1 MTDEAARRKRHRNE
15 RIVAAAVVLLL
26 AAGVAYV
33 WRYNTTTGDEIAG
46 QMYVPKA
53 TTITPELE
61 LLQQYVRIDT
71 SNPPGR
77 EIEGA
82 RWLAGIL
89 VKHGVKAEIIEPAPG
104 RATVYARIRG
114 KRPNEGLLLLHH
126 IDVVPA
132 PAEEWKHPPFSALI
146 DLNQIYGR
154 GTLDNKGAG
163 VLHLAAFLD
172 VAESGRRPERD
183 LVFLAV
189 ADEETGGA
197 LGTRWLLQYRPDV
210 FEGVRYAL
218 NEGGIT
224 EMQGERVTYYGI
236 ETATKQ
242 TVTVMLEAPRREN
255 LQETRIALE
264 PWFVRREPDRVLP
277 EVKHFLTTLAPYRVE
292 FGKHL
297 QDVDH
302 TIAVGDFWNMP
313 TGYRELTQ
321 DNVWAEGI
329 AAHEGRYR
337 MKVFLLN
344 LPDTNPDERIA
355 WLAAKV
361 RPFGA
366 RVAEVLQ
373 KEGPT
378 PFSPI
383 DTPLYTI
390 VKEEAQQAFRHP
402 PVGPEILN
410 RSLNDSRYLRLH
422 GIVAYGISPF
432 PVDFFQSQAIH
443 GADERLRTDYFQA
456 GLPFMKRVV
465 SRYVFEPVTQSVSG
479 PLQNTS

>member
-1 MTDEAARRKRHRNE
+1 MIEDAARRKRHRNE
-15 RIVAAAVVLLL
+15 RFVAAGIVLLL
-26 AAGVAYV
+26 AAGAGYV
-33 WRYNTTTGDEIAG
+33 WHYNSTTAGEIEN

-53 TTITPELE
+53 TTITPELG

-82 RWLAGIL
+82 RWLAAIL
-89 VKHGVKAEIIEPAPG
+89 AKHGMKAEIIEPAPG

-132 PAEEWKHPPFSALI
+132 SAEGWKRPPFSAEL

-172 VAESGRRPERD
+172 VAASGRQPERD
-183 LVFLAV
+183 VVFLAV
-189 ADEETGGA
+189 ADEESGGT
-197 LGTRWLLQYRPDV
+197 LGTRWLLEHRPDV

-224 EMQGERVTYYGI
+224 EMQGERITYYGI

-242 TVTVMLEAPRREN
+242 TVTVMVEATRKEV
-255 LQETRIALE
+255 LQETRIGLE

-277 EVKHFLTTLAPYRVE
+277 EVKHFLATLAPHRVE
-292 FGKHL
+292 YGKHL
-297 QDVDH
+297 RDVDQ
-302 TIAVGDFWNMP
+302 TIAAGDFWNMP

-329 AAHEGRYR
+329 AAYEGRYR

-361 RPFGA
+361 KTFGA
-366 RVAEVLQ
+366 SVGEVVQ

-378 PFSPI
+378 PISPI

-390 VKEEAQQAFRHP
+390 VKEEAQQAFGDP

-410 RSLNDSRYLRLH
+410 RSLNDSRFLRLH
-422 GIVAYGISPF
+422 GILAYGINPF
-432 PVDFFQSQAIH
+432 PIDFFQSQSIH
-443 GADERLRTDYFQA
+443 GIDERLRADYFQA

-465 SRYVFEPVTQSVSG
+465 SRYAFGPVTQSVSR

>member
-1 MTDEAARRKRHRNE
+1 MMDEATRRRRHRNE
-15 RIVAAAVVLLL
+15 RIVAGLVVLLFAA
-26 AAGVAYV
+26 AAGLI
-33 WRYNTTTGDEIAG
+33 WHYNTTTEDEISN

-82 RWLAGIL
+82 RWLASIL
-89 VKHGVKAEIIEPAPG
+89 EKHGVKAELIEAAPG
-104 RATVYARIRG
+104 RTTLYARIRG

-132 PAEEWKHPPFSALI
+132 SPEGWKQPPFSAAV

-154 GTLDNKGAG
+154 GTLDNKGDG
-163 VLHLAAFLD
+163 ILQLAAFLD
-172 VAESGRRPERD
+172 VANSGRQPERD
-183 LVFLAV
+183 LIFLAV
-189 ADEETGGA
+189 ADEETGGT
-197 LGTRWLLQYRPDV
+197 LGTRWLLEHRPDV
-210 FEGVRYAL
+210 FAGVRYAL

-236 ETATKQ
+236 EIATKQ
-242 TVTVMLEAPRREN
+242 TVTLMLEAARKEH
-255 LQETRIALE
+255 LQEARIALE
-264 PWFVRREPDRVLP
+264 PWFIRREPDRVLP
-277 EVKHFLTTLAPYRVE
+277 EVKHFLTTLAPHRVE

-297 QDVDH
+297 QDVDR
-302 TIAVGDFWNMP
+302 TIAAGEFWNMP

-329 AAHEGRYR
+329 AEHDGRFQMR
-337 MKVFLLN
+337 VFLLN
-344 LPDTNPDERIA
+344 LPDTDPDMRIA
-355 WLAAKV
+355 WLRAKV
-361 RPFGA
+361 RRFGVS
-366 RVAEVLQ
+366 VAHVIQ

-383 DTPLYTI
+383 DTPLFTI
-390 VKEEAQQAFRHP
+390 VKEEAQKAFGNP

-410 RSLNDSRYLRLH
+410 RSLNDSRFLRSH
-422 GIVAYGISPF
+422 GILAYGINAF
-432 PVDFFQSQAIH
+432 PIDYFQSLAIH
-443 GADERLRTDYFQA
+443 GADERLRADYFQA

-465 SRYVFEPVTQSVSG
+465 SRYAFGPVT
-479 PLQNTS
+479 

>member
-1 MTDEAARRKRHRNE
+1 MIEDDARRRRHRNE
-15 RIVAAAVVLLL
+15 RLL
-26 AAGVAYV
+26 AAGVVLLVAAGAWYV
-33 WRYNTTTGDEIAG
+33 WHYSSTTEGEIAN

-71 SNPPGR
+71 SNPPGK

-82 RWLAGIL
+82 RWLAAIL
-89 VKHGVKAEIIEPAPG
+89 GKHGVKSEIIEPAPG
-104 RATVYARIRG
+104 RATLYARIRG
-114 KRPNEGLLLLHH
+114 KRPNEGLLLIHH

-132 PAEEWKHPPFSALI
+132 PAEGWKRPPFSAAL

-172 VAESGRRPERD
+172 VAASGRQPERD
-183 LVFLAV
+183 VVFLAV
-189 ADEETGGA
+189 ADEETGGT
-197 LGTRWLLQYRPDV
+197 LGTLWLLEHRPDV
-210 FEGVRYAL
+210 FEGIRYAL

-242 TVTVMLEAPRREN
+242 TVTVLVEAPSREV
-255 LQETRIALE
+255 LQQTRIALE

-297 QDVDH
+297 RDIDQA
-302 TIAVGDFWNMP
+302 IAAGEFWNLP
-313 TGYRELTQ
+313 AGYRELTQ
-321 DNVWAEGI
+321 DNLWAEGI

-344 LPDTNPDERIA
+344 LPDTDPDARIA

-366 RVAEVLQ
+366 RVAEVVQ
-373 KEGPT
+373 KQGPT
-378 PFSPI
+378 PISPI

-390 VKEEAQQAFRHP
+390 IKEEAQRAFANT
-402 PVGPEILN
+402 PVGPEILH
-410 RSLNDSRYLRLH
+410 RSQNDSRFLRLR
-422 GIVAYGISPF
+422 GILSYGINPF

-443 GADERLRTDYFQA
+443 GIDERLRADYFQA

-465 SRYVFEPVTQSVSG
+465 SRYAFGPVTQSVSR